1 MSKILKRPGLR
12 FISSLPTI
20 CLQESTYKNSVF
32 WKVELPKPVVIL
44 YADYPV
50 LNKFWVEIR
59 TEIRWDN
66 GEREMKICIKKTKSA
81 RVFII
86 DLREEDFYTKVKW
99 WDWYKPTTLL
109 TN

>member
-12 FISSLPTI
+12 FILSLPTI
-20 CLQESTYKNSVF
+20 CLQESTYKNSVL

-50 LNKFWVEIR
+50 LNTFWVEII
-59 TEIRWDN
+59 TESSWDN
-66 GEREMKICIKKTKSA
+66 GWKREMKIGIKKTKSA

-86 DLREEDFYTKVKW
+86 DFHEEDFYTKIKW
-99 WDWYKPTTLL
+99 WDWYKF
-109 TN
+109 